1 MRHRLPIV
9 LSTVAIVIAVGSA
22 TGLGQA
28 ARNAITPKARY
39 ALNSDRVDGI
49 HASRLPKA
57 GRLLALGTNKK
68 FPASVFFG
76 LSGLETITV
85 ASAQDS
91 SSPKVVLVNCPAGKR
106 VVGAGVR
113 VTGTP
118 ANNGNLVVNE
128 SYASSASQ
136 WTVRAVESTAT
147 GASWMLTA
155 QGLCVAGT

>member
-68 FPASVFFG
+68 FPASVFSG